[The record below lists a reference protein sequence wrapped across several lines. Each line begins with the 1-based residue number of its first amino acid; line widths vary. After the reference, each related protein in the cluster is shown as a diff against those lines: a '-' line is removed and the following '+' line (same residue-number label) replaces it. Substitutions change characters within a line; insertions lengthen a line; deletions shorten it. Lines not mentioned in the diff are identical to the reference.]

1 VKGKGFLIVLSG
13 PSGAGKNTLIDHVLP
28 RIPNLK
34 YSVSATTRPPR
45 PGEVHGVDYFFVSDQ
60 EFDRMIANHEFL
72 EWAEFVGNR
81 YGTPKAFVE
90 NEIQQGHTVIMDLD
104 IQGALQIRRR
114 MPDAVLV
121 FLLPPTLDEL
131 RRRLNKRGQDALEAI
146 VKRLEHSAK
155 ELEYIVDYDYYII
168 NDDLDKAAER
178 LAVIINAER
187 CRVARADLN
196 ALQELWQRRQN
207 GDDL

>member
-1 VKGKGFLIVLSG
+1 MKGKGFLIVLSG

-90 NEIQQGHTVIMDLD
+90 NEIQQGHTVIMDVD

-131 RRRLNKRGQDALEAI
+131 RRRLNKRGKDALEAI

>member
-1 VKGKGFLIVLSG
+1 
-13 PSGAGKNTLIDHVLP
+13 
-28 RIPNLK
+28 
-34 YSVSATTRPPR
+34 
-45 PGEVHGVDYFFVSDQ
+45 
-60 EFDRMIANHEFL
+60 M
-72 EWAEFVGNR
+72 
-81 YGTPKAFVE
+81 
-90 NEIQQGHTVIMDLD
+90 
-104 IQGALQIRRR
+104 
-114 MPDAVLV
+114 
-121 FLLPPTLDEL
+121 
-131 RRRLNKRGQDALEAI
+131 
-146 VKRLEHSAK
+146 EHSAK